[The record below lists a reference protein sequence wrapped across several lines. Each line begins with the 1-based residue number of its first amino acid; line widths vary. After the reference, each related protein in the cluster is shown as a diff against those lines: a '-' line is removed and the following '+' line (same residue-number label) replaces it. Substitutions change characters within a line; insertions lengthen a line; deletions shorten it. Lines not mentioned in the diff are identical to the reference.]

1 MKLDNLASGL
11 QKEKSD
17 FNKANKLQNKTT
29 NESRILIKE
38 YDLKLQDLYDK
49 ANQQHRFYEQQNKFV
64 KVGKRVFELIG
75 KHLSDESNKDFKN
88 LPQEAQK
95 NINTIEKEINHYDE
109 LLKENSDLKDKWQR
123 ALADYQNLERRT
135 QVEILQRVSEK
146 TNDLLL
152 NFINIYEDFLRA
164 EKSLSNE
171 KIDTTGIIAVIK
183 NMENIL
189 AENNI
194 KPIDAVGEIFDPQ
207 IHEAVSMI
215 VDDTLD
221 EGTITQEVSK
231 GYISGKAILKPSK
244 VIVSK
249 K

>member
-1 MKLDNLASGL
+1 MSENEAS
-11 QKEKSD
+11 
-17 FNKANKLQNKTT
+17 T
-29 NESRILIKE
+29 NEE
-38 YDLKLQDLYDK
+38 
-49 ANQQHRFYEQQNKFV
+49 NN
-64 KVGKRVFELIG
+64 ELI
-75 KHLSDESNKDFKN
+75 DN
-88 LPQEAQK
+88 P
-95 NINTIEKEINHYDE
+95 EKTDDQTKKLEE
-109 LLKENSDLKDKWQR
+109 ENSDLKDKWQR

-135 QVEILQRVSEK
+135 QVEISQRVSSK

-152 NFINIYEDFLRA
+152 NFINIYEDFVRA
-164 EKSLSNE
+164 ENSLSKE
-171 KIDTTGIIAVIK
+171 KIDTSGIIAVIK
-183 NMENIL
+183 NMENLL

-194 KPIDAVGEIFDPQ
+194 KPIDAIGEIFDPQ
-207 IHEAVSMI
+207 LHEAVSMV

>member
-1 MKLDNLASGL
+1 MSENEDS
-11 QKEKSD
+11 
-17 FNKANKLQNKTT
+17 T
-29 NESRILIKE
+29 NEE
-38 YDLKLQDLYDK
+38 
-49 ANQQHRFYEQQNKFV
+49 NN
-64 KVGKRVFELIG
+64 ELI
-75 KHLSDESNKDFKN
+75 DN
-88 LPQEAQK
+88 P
-95 NINTIEKEINHYDE
+95 EKTDDQTKKLEE
-109 LLKENSDLKDKWQR
+109 ENSDLKDKWQR

-135 QVEILQRVSEK
+135 QVEISQRVSSK

-152 NFINIYEDFLRA
+152 NFINIYVDFVRA
-164 EKSLSNE
+164 ENSQSKE
-171 KIDTTGIIAVIK
+171 KIDTSGIIAVIK
-183 NMENIL
+183 NMENLL

-194 KPIDAVGEIFDPQ
+194 KPIDAIGEIFDPQ
-207 IHEAVSMI
+207 LHEAVSMV

>member
-1 MKLDNLASGL
+1 N
-11 QKEKSD
+11 
-17 FNKANKLQNKTT
+17 N
-29 NESRILIKE
+29 
-38 YDLKLQDLYDK
+38 
-49 ANQQHRFYEQQNKFV
+49 
-64 KVGKRVFELIG
+64 ELI
-75 KHLSDESNKDFKN
+75 DN
-88 LPQEAQK
+88 P
-95 NINTIEKEINHYDE
+95 EKTDDQTKKLEE
-109 LLKENSDLKDKWQR
+109 ENSDLKDKWQR

-135 QVEILQRVSEK
+135 QVEISQRVSSK

-152 NFINIYEDFLRA
+152 NFINIYEDFVRA
-164 EKSLSNE
+164 ENSLSKE
-171 KIDTTGIIAVIK
+171 KIDTSGIIAVIK
-183 NMENIL
+183 NMENLL

-194 KPIDAVGEIFDPQ
+194 KPIDAIGEIFDPQ
-207 IHEAVSMI
+207 LHEAVSMV

>member
-1 MKLDNLASGL
+1 MSENEDP
-11 QKEKSD
+11 
-17 FNKANKLQNKTT
+17 T
-29 NESRILIKE
+29 NEE
-38 YDLKLQDLYDK
+38 
-49 ANQQHRFYEQQNKFV
+49 NN
-64 KVGKRVFELIG
+64 ELIG
-75 KHLSDESNKDFKN
+75 NPDKMDDQTKKLE
-88 LPQEAQK
+88 E
-95 NINTIEKEINHYDE
+95 
-109 LLKENSDLKDKWQR
+109 ENSDLKDKWQR

-135 QVEILQRVSEK
+135 QVEISQRVSSK

-152 NFINIYEDFLRA
+152 NFINIYEDFVRA
-164 EKSLSNE
+164 ENSLSKE
-171 KIDTTGIIAVIK
+171 KIDTSGIIAVIK
-183 NMENIL
+183 NMENLL

-194 KPIDAVGEIFDPQ
+194 KPIDAIGEIFDPQ
-207 IHEAVSMI
+207 LHEAVSMV

>member
-1 MKLDNLASGL
+1 MSENEES
-11 QKEKSD
+11 
-17 FNKANKLQNKTT
+17 T
-29 NESRILIKE
+29 NEE
-38 YDLKLQDLYDK
+38 
-49 ANQQHRFYEQQNKFV
+49 NT
-64 KVGKRVFELIG
+64 ELI
-75 KHLSDESNKDFKN
+75 DN
-88 LPQEAQK
+88 P
-95 NINTIEKEINHYDE
+95 EKTDDQTKKLEE
-109 LLKENSDLKDKWQR
+109 ENSDLKDKWQR

-135 QVEILQRVSEK
+135 QVEISQRVSSK

-152 NFINIYEDFLRA
+152 NFINIYEDFVRA
-164 EKSLSNE
+164 ENSLSKE
-171 KIDTTGIIAVIK
+171 KIDTSGIIAVIK
-183 NMENIL
+183 NMENLL

-194 KPIDAVGEIFDPQ
+194 KPIDAIGEIFDPQ
-207 IHEAVSMI
+207 LHEAVSMV

>member
-1 MKLDNLASGL
+1 MS
-11 QKEKSD
+11 E
-17 FNKANKLQNKTT
+17 
-29 NESRILIKE
+29 NEDPNNE
-38 YDLKLQDLYDK
+38 E
-49 ANQQHRFYEQQNKFV
+49 NN
-64 KVGKRVFELIG
+64 ELI
-75 KHLSDESNKDFKN
+75 DN
-88 LPQEAQK
+88 P
-95 NINTIEKEINHYDE
+95 EKTDDQTKKLEE
-109 LLKENSDLKDKWQR
+109 ENSDLKDKWQR

-135 QVEILQRVSEK
+135 QVEISQRVSSK

-152 NFINIYEDFLRA
+152 NFINIYEDFVRA
-164 EKSLSNE
+164 ENSLSKE
-171 KIDTTGIIAVIK
+171 KIDTSGIIAVIK
-183 NMENIL
+183 NMENLL

-194 KPIDAVGEIFDPQ
+194 KPIDAIGEIFDPQ
-207 IHEAVSMI
+207 LHEAVSMV

>member
-1 MKLDNLASGL
+1 MSKDN
-11 QKEKSD
+11 
-17 FNKANKLQNKTT
+17 
-29 NESRILIKE
+29 
-38 YDLKLQDLYDK
+38 
-49 ANQQHRFYEQQNKFV
+49 
-64 KVGKRVFELIG
+64 
-75 KHLSDESNKDFKN
+75 ESNKDFKN

-135 QVEILQRVSEK
+135 QIEISQRVSSK

-152 NFINIYEDFLRA
+152 NFINIYEDFIRA
-164 EKSLSNE
+164 ENSLSKD
-171 KIDTTGIIAVIK
+171 KINTDGIQAVIK
-183 NMENIL
+183 NMENLL

-194 KPIDAVGEIFDPQ
+194 KSIDAVGEIFDPQ